1 MKSTYKLLG
10 ALWDGLPFD
19 EESPAILE
27 NISKDNVP
35 HLSLSRLL
43 SFSSM
48 DEVQNSLVN
57 AGSDH
62 SIIVDADFYPT
73 CNNKILT
80 EFFSKRI
87 RQVRT
92 YLSQYYDEVYFVRA
106 NGQYD

>member
-73 CNNKILT
+73 CNNKIMNA
-80 EFFSKRI
+80 FFSKRI
-87 RQVRT
+87 RQVGT
-92 YLSQYYDEVYFVRA
+92 YLRQFYDEVYFVMA
-106 NGQYD
+106 KEQ

>member
-1 MKSTYKLLG
+1 MKSRYKLLG

-27 NISKDNVP
+27 DISKDNVP

-48 DEVQNSLVN
+48 DEVQNSLINV
-57 AGSDH
+57 GSDH

-73 CNNKILT
+73 CNNKIMSAFL
-80 EFFSKRI
+80 SKRI
-87 RQVRT
+87 RQVWT
-92 YLSQYYDEVYFVRA
+92 YLSQNYAEVIFVKSKE
-106 NGQYD
+106 